1 MTLTI
6 KLDGNWSSF
15 QLANSA
21 PPLSVTGSATAR
33 PQGCM
38 PTRRN
43 CSVVTHSH
51 ILALCLRQ
59 GERES
64 APAVYLS
71 CCVSPCC
78 LLSSCLAVLCLV
90 LAARLVVRAS
100 TALCPCARGSAR
112 CLRSCLPSC
121 SAGKASSSVSRLAP
135 WLSSGRARLD
145 FSSPVP
151 DFASPHFPAH
161 ASCCGR
167 HPPPILPPRPASSP
181 PFSPSPVPP
190 LRLPAPPRFSLA
202 HALGPRTRLDMRFKD
217 GDSLIMHSFLPPF
230 LFKLTWLVLGG
241 DPADRSHRVE
251 QFTAL

>member
-64 APAVYLS
+64 TPAVYLS

-151 DFASPHFPAH
+151 DFASPHFPTH

-167 HPPPILPPRPASSP
+167 HPFSRPHPGLPPRPPSPLPQSSP
-181 PFSPSPVPP
+181 PPPGPSPPP
-190 LRLPAPPRFSLA
+190 PSPMLSGRGLA
-202 HALGPRTRLDMRFKD
+202 WTCASRMG
-217 GDSLIMHSFLPPF
+217 
-230 LFKLTWLVLGG
+230 
-241 DPADRSHRVE
+241 
-251 QFTAL
+251 TA

>member
-64 APAVYLS
+64 TPAVYLS

-100 TALCPCARGSAR
+100 TALCRCARGSAR

-121 SAGKASSSVSRLAP
+121 SAGKASSSVSRLVP

-230 LFKLTWLVLGG
+230 L
-241 DPADRSHRVE
+241 
-251 QFTAL
+251 